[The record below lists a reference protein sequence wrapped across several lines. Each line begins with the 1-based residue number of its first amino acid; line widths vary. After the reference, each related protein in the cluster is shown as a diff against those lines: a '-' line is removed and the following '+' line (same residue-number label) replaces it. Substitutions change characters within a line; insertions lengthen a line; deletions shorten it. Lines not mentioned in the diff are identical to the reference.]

1 MQEITINNKKYVL
14 KSEIKTDDYL
24 KKEIVSLKNK
34 LKNKESEYINNKFK
48 QKYDNLNK
56 KYRTLYMKYKH
67 QSDRMALNRVK
78 YLEIIHKLQ
87 SEIIN
92 QSVDVD
98 EMLKNVEKMAEI
110 EKEI

>member
-14 KSEIKTDDYL
+14 KSEIKTDDYF
-24 KKEIVSLKNK
+24 KKEITSLKDK
-34 LKNKESEYINNKFK
+34 LKNKETEYINNKFK
-48 QKYDNLNK
+48 QKFDNLNK

-92 QSVDVD
+92 QSINVD

-110 EKEI
+110 EKGI